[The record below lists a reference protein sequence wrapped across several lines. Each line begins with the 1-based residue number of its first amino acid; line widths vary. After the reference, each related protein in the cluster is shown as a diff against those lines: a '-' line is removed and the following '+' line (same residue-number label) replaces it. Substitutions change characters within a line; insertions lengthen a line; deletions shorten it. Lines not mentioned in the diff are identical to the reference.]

1 MPNAPFR
8 ILGIPGSLRR
18 LSWNRGLLVAAQEV
32 APPGI
37 AIDVTDLLPIPL
49 YNADVEVATGFPPSV
64 VAFRREIVEAD
75 ALLIAVPEYNYS
87 LPGVL
92 KNAIDW
98 ASRPPGQVL
107 QYKPVALMGAGGK
120 GGTVR
125 SQLMLRQVFVTTETY
140 VLPKPELYVRN
151 AAASFDADGRL
162 IDVEVRDQ
170 LPPLLAALVKW
181 AAAVAHMRDAAP

>member
-1 MPNAPFR
+1 MLDAPFR

-18 LSWNRGLLVAAQEV
+18 RSWNRGLLAAAQEV

-37 AIDVTDLLPIPL
+37 AMDVTDLLPIPL
-49 YNADVEVATGFPPSV
+49 YNADVESATGFPPGV
-64 VAFRREIVEAD
+64 AAFRREIAEAD

-98 ASRPPGQVL
+98 ASRPPGQPL
-107 QYKPVALMGAGGK
+107 RHKPVALIGAGGR

-125 SQLMLRQVFVTTETY
+125 SQLMLRQVFVSTETY

-151 AAASFDADGRL
+151 AAASFDAQGRL
-162 IDVEVRDQ
+162 IDAEVRDQ
-170 LPPLLAALVKW
+170 LPPIVAALVKW
-181 AAAVAHMRDAAP
+181 AAAVAHMRGGAP